1 MAYDPY
7 YDRKVRSPKAIIGE
21 RYEDRGWGDSTST
34 QTWQQDGIDF
44 SLKNPQKSHISQEGF
59 DDLMSTLARL
69 ALQENSDKLAMMFFD
84 CKQQFANSLS
94 QTEEME
100 AVERELW
107 TLATG
112 EELDHTHE
120 GKQRSM

>member
-1 MAYDPY
+1 
-7 YDRKVRSPKAIIGE
+7 
-21 RYEDRGWGDSTST
+21 
-34 QTWQQDGIDF
+34 
-44 SLKNPQKSHISQEGF
+44 
-59 DDLMSTLARL
+59 
-69 ALQENSDKLAMMFFD
+69 MMFFD